1 MSAYLEASAGLRP
14 DDDEEM
20 ATNILLERRARRI
33 AEDDALRLYNRVRQ
47 LEKEEEKASKRIQDT
62 KKKAKEIVKLRER
75 NELVKQEKE
84 LRLRQ
89 LQELIELQK
98 IENARLKEEAQRN
111 KIEQENKIFAEKI
124 SVVQQTKE
132 EKAEYE
138 RMLAESKLISRK
150 EALEQKEFVRK
161 QQEDARRRLEQFKI
175 SRLQMAQDEYERRLK
190 EEVEAKLQKE
200 REIERLAQLELE
212 LISRLRNK
220 QTEQQKAFKQ
230 LEAVLS
236 LGSNNGG
243 GSSRQP
249 GKGSSNPAAASASSA
264 PPQSGEPTEE
274 DVARAFS
281 VYDRDGT
288 GEVSV
293 LDLQGLMRDLRV
305 PLSAVQ
311 LSQAISQLDPKQQ
324 GKISFGEFLLWWKG
338 WRDIDYYYNVALVRF
353 SGLPESPLRLMYFIR
368 WVHMFLCIRS
378 STYTVLHLYEIL
390 RGRHEGSMEIAP
402 KNQTPKPE
410 PFNATQMNHD

>member
-175 SRLQMAQDEYERRLK
+175 SRLQM
-190 EEVEAKLQKE
+190 VGVG
-200 REIERLAQLELE
+200 
-212 LISRLRNK
+212 
-220 QTEQQKAFKQ
+220 EQFMK
-230 LEAVLS
+230 
-236 LGSNNGG
+236 NCM
-243 GSSRQP
+243 
-249 GKGSSNPAAASASSA
+249 SA
-264 PPQSGEPTEE
+264 
-274 DVARAFS
+274 
-281 VYDRDGT
+281 
-288 GEVSV
+288 
-293 LDLQGLMRDLRV
+293 
-305 PLSAVQ
+305 
-311 LSQAISQLDPKQQ
+311 
-324 GKISFGEFLLWWKG
+324 
-338 WRDIDYYYNVALVRF
+338 WRDNEDKWCRYYVCVGNV
-353 SGLPESPLRLMYFIR
+353 
-368 WVHMFLCIRS
+368 
-378 STYTVLHLYEIL
+378 
-390 RGRHEGSMEIAP
+390 
-402 KNQTPKPE
+402 
-410 PFNATQMNHD
+410 